1 MSSPPRLFFDVSFV
15 ASSTANTGIHRVV
28 RHLLREMIDDPAWQL
43 LPFCVSDSG
52 TRILD
57 RTEVNRNIFAPF
69 GLLGEDELS
78 DLASA
83 TFTDK
88 FSRALQ
94 KIKSHSL
101 HRLLPAV
108 RTFIANAVPSHAW
121 QKLILGARREKGS
134 LAHLAF
140 FLLAKVRAKARPVEP
155 LKFCERLTAKDQVLF
170 VDATWHVTRF
180 SEIIQDMHDCGA
192 QVNVVVHDVI
202 PLQFPECVHPG
213 LKIAFQAWFAQ
224 VARYSTR
231 LICVSAAEAVNVRSA
246 LIANG
251 FPAQAARVAHF
262 NLASA
267 QQLPGERRTV
277 VTKKSRRQIAQI
289 QALPAPCFLMVGTV
303 EPRKNH
309 AVALRAFTQFIEA
322 GGVGSLLVIGAPGW
336 NTELTQRQMAQ
347 PYSKSKP
354 VLWLA
359 NADDEALEA
368 AYARAHCVLQISICE
383 GYGLPVAEA
392 IARKKNLI
400 CSDLAVFHEI
410 AGSYPLAY
418 VPVSDAVALE
428 GALRSAASSSSQ
440 ATSANHAPNAFA
452 ALTWA
457 RSAREIG
464 AILRAS

>member
-1 MSSPPRLFFDVSFV
+1 MSSPPRLFFDVTFV

-43 LPFCVSDSG
+43 LPFCVSDAG

-69 GLLGEDELS
+69 GLLGEKELS
-78 DLASA
+78 DLERA
-83 TFTDK
+83 TVADR

-94 KIKSHSL
+94 KIKAHSL

-108 RTFIANAVPSHAW
+108 RTLIASAVPSDAW
-121 QKLILGARREKGS
+121 QRFLLGTRREKGS
-134 LAHLAF
+134 LTHLAF
-140 FLLAKVRAKARPVEP
+140 YLLAKVQAKARPVEP
-155 LKFCERLTAKDQVLF
+155 LKFCEPLTANDLVLF

-180 SEIIQDMHDCGA
+180 GEIIQDMHDCGA

-213 LKIAFQAWFAQ
+213 LKIAFKAWFTH

-231 LICVSAAEAVNVRSA
+231 MICVSAAEAVNVRST
-246 LIANG
+246 LVANG

-267 QQLPGERRTV
+267 RQLPGERRTV
-277 VTKKSRRQIAQI
+277 VTKKSRRQIDQI
-289 QALPAPCFLMVGTV
+289 HALPAPCFLMVGTV

-309 AVALRAFTQFIEA
+309 AVALRAFSEFIDS
-322 GGVGSLLVIGAPGW
+322 GGAGSLLVIGAPGW

-347 PYSKSKP
+347 PYSKSQP

-359 NADDEALEA
+359 NADDEVLEA
-368 AYARAHCVLQISICE
+368 AYARANCVLQISICE
-383 GYGLPVAEA
+383 GFGLPVAEA

-428 GALRSAASSSSQ
+428 GALRSTANGSSQ
-440 ATSANHAPNAFA
+440 VARANRAPNEFA
-452 ALTWA
+452 TLTWA

-464 AILRAS
+464 AILRGP